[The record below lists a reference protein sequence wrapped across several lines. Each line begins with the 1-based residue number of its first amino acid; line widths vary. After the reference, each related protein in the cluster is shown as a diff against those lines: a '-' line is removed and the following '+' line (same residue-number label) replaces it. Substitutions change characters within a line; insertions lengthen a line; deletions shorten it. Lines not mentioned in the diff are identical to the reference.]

1 MALAFAGFSAMPFA
15 AQAAAADVTL
25 TNVCGGA
32 GQDYIQL
39 PKNTGKYTIQTTGL
53 PAGDIVVDTDAA
65 GITATPGT
73 TGLSGA
79 TATNAQTS
87 LDASGTKIK
96 VTLPDQVYDTTG
108 PVGSRTLLPTF
119 AIYDSSSTKVAEGV
133 VTAANITD
141 ATCSVQSIPAPF
153 ATLAASPATSGGTI
167 TVTKGTGLVWTVT
180 DGTSVQDGTGAA
192 VNAKIT
198 NAADVL
204 ESDNKTIKF
213 PAGAGPDAT
222 VKLQVSDS
230 TRIIVTASPAPGYTG
245 VAKNFDFKL
254 DAKQQV
260 TYVAPTKSD
269 VDGKANDTFT
279 VKNIP
284 GVTWYYNADPA
295 AVWTDPAAAT
305 AEAMTTAM
313 TANTAAGWKA
323 IVPQAGADSTTVTRP
338 GDATTVKVRAQL
350 ADFAKYKWDAADT
363 APNTA
368 KVADQTFTNTTKIV
382 AIPAPTLV
390 DGPGNADYYI
400 LPKVDGLGWTVTS
413 TRKDGTAGPSVT
425 YSSTDSRLG
434 TQVPVFT
441 TMPPE
446 TYTFTAVADTANNYE
461 IDTTKVT
468 KSTWTQ
474 VFDNRA
480 AVTPEGP
487 KWIDATGLV
496 NDAVTFP
503 AMQSGLKGY
512 EFAITSGTTQ
522 PQTADWRFV
531 DFTWYGKTVSLTDLQ
546 KAIGA
551 NVDPATFTHVWVRT
565 AANDTTAVL
574 ANDAKG
580 NPVTSAW
587 DYNFTNAMVVTP
599 VAPVQ
604 TPVAGGS
611 SYTLTFPNDPTVIY
625 SVTDANGVT
634 KDIAATDLG
643 KALPYSGIVTVKA
656 RSASPGVYVIA
667 PNPDGSAPTPWTFKP
682 TTSTPLTP
690 MAPVNTTTTYTLPVQ
705 EGVVWYVDGV
715 AADPATLG
723 KPQSNGGKTSIVI
736 KAMPASG
743 FTFAD
748 GAQTTWT
755 LDFKNPTGSTVT
767 VTNQIV
773 QGAQF
778 PTTLFT
784 WSAPNAVSYTT
795 SYQKI
800 NADGTMGPEIAWLK
814 DTTATSS
821 PFIAMPG
828 DHYRI
833 YVTAKDTNGVVTTR
847 AASDVTFAAAT
858 GPITEGWTDLNS
870 STATYVGTWKDMRN
884 LNLPY
889 YNDSV
894 MIGYNGVA
902 TLTLPAG
909 TKYFEL
915 YGTVFANGGAG
926 TLKVNGTNWA
936 DFTTN
941 GTLDQPYKQML
952 RRLSLPDTGAPIT
965 ISIVPRNGTGQYLA
979 LDAYK
984 AMKL

>member
-1 MALAFAGFSAMPFA
+1 MTASF
-15 AQAAAADVTL
+15 
-25 TNVCGGA
+25 
-32 GQDYIQL
+32 
-39 PKNTGKYTIQTTGL
+39 
-53 PAGDIVVDTDAA
+53 TD
-65 GITATPGT
+65 
-73 TGLSGA
+73 
-79 TATNAQTS
+79 
-87 LDASGTKIK
+87 
-96 VTLPDQVYDTTG
+96 
-108 PVGSRTLLPTF
+108 
-119 AIYDSSSTKVAEGV
+119 
-133 VTAANITD
+133 
-141 ATCSVQSIPAPF
+141 
-153 ATLAASPATSGGTI
+153 
-167 TVTKGTGLVWTVT
+167 
-180 DGTSVQDGTGAA
+180 
-192 VNAKIT
+192 
-198 NAADVL
+198 
-204 ESDNKTIKF
+204 TIKI
-213 PAGAGPDAT
+213 
-222 VKLQVSDS
+222 S
-230 TRIIVTASPAPGYTG
+230 
-245 VAKNFDFKL
+245 
-254 DAKQQV
+254 
-260 TYVAPTKSD
+260 
-269 VDGKANDTFT
+269 
-279 VKNIP
+279 
-284 GVTWYYNADPA
+284 
-295 AVWTDPAAAT
+295 
-305 AEAMTTAM
+305 
-313 TANTAAGWKA
+313 
-323 IVPQAGADSTTVTRP
+323 
-338 GDATTVKVRAQL
+338 
-350 ADFAKYKWDAADT
+350 
-363 APNTA
+363 
-368 KVADQTFTNTTKIV
+368 

-390 DGPGNADYYI
+390 DGPGNADYYV

-413 TRKDGTAGPSVT
+413 TRKDGTPGPSVT

-441 TMPPE
+441 TLPPE
-446 TYTFTAVADTANNYE
+446 TYTFTAVADTANNYS

-468 KSTWTQ
+468 KTTWTQ
-474 VFDNRA
+474 VFDNRS

-522 PQTADWRFV
+522 PQAGEWRFV

-546 KAIGA
+546 KAMGA
-551 NVDPATFTHVWVRT
+551 NVDPASYTHVWVRT
-565 AANDTTAVL
+565 SANDTTAVL
-574 ANDAKG
+574 ANDAQG

-587 DYNFTNAMVVTP
+587 DYNFTNSMVITP
-599 VAPVQ
+599 TAPIQ

-656 RSASPGVYVIA
+656 RPASSVYVIA
-667 PNPDGSAPTPWTFKP
+667 PNPDGSAPAPWTFKP
-682 TTSTPLTP
+682 GTASPITP
-690 MAPVNTTTTYTLPVQ
+690 MTPTNTTDTYTLPVQ

-723 KPQSNGGKTSIVI
+723 KPQSSAGKTSIVV

-748 GAQTTWT
+748 GAPTTWT
-755 LDFKNPTGSTVT
+755 LDFKNPTGSVVT

-773 QGAQF
+773 AGAQF
-778 PTTLFT
+778 PTTMFT

-833 YVTAKDTNGVVTTR
+833 YVTAKDSNSVVSTK
-847 AASDVTFAAAT
+847 AQSDVTFPGPVGEDTT
-858 GPITEGWTDLNS
+858 GWIDLNS
-870 STATYVGTWKDMRN
+870 STATFVGSWTDMRN

-889 YNDSV
+889 FNNSA

-909 TKYFEL
+909 TKHFDL
-915 YGTVFANGGAG
+915 YGTVFANGGSG

-936 DFTTN
+936 DFSSK
-941 GTLDQPYKQML
+941 GTLDQPYKQLL
-952 RRLSLPDTGAPIT
+952 RRLALPDTGAPIT